1 MMLTA
6 FALKQDK
13 VETVP
18 AGEHRTGF
26 ENLRSI
32 TGRYFRTF
40 SLHGTDET
48 EEQQKGIIGFMK
60 KEMLYLKDSA
70 AKMGIELS
78 DLQLEQFDTYYEMLV
93 EKNKVMNLTAIT
105 DLEEVVQKH
114 FLDSISLIKV
124 EKLNQ
129 DISIIDL
136 GTGAGFPGIPLKI
149 AFPELEICL
158 ADSLNKRVLFLNEV
172 IEELELK
179 KISAV
184 HGRAEEL
191 ARQKGYREQFDLCVS
206 RAVANLSTLSEY
218 CLPFVKV
225 GGKFIS
231 YKANEVEEETKQA
244 EHALEVLGG
253 ACVDI
258 QKFQLPDSEMNR
270 AFVII
275 EKKKKT
281 PAIYPRKAGTPSKKP
296 L

>member
-1 MMLTA
+1 
-6 FALKQDK
+6 
-13 VETVP
+13 
-18 AGEHRTGF
+18 
-26 ENLRSI
+26 
-32 TGRYFRTF
+32 
-40 SLHGTDET
+40 
-48 EEQQKGIIGFMK
+48 MK
-60 KEMLYLKDSA
+60 KEILYLKDSA

-105 DLEEVVQKH
+105 ELEEVVQKH

-244 EHALEVLGG
+244 EYALEVLGG

-275 EKKKKT
+275 EKKKRT
-281 PAIYPRKAGTPSKKP
+281 PATYPRKAGTPSKKP